1 MSDDET
7 FAAMFSRVQA
17 GDERAASELI
27 HRYERHIRRV
37 VRVRLTD
44 PRMRRQLDSID
55 ICQSVFADFFAHS
68 ALGDFE
74 LQNPE
79 ELIALLATMAR
90 NKLIQHVRKQ
100 HAARRDV
107 RRIQAAEAAGDIAGR
122 EATPSAIVSGQ
133 ELLDRLRASLTN
145 EERLLADRRAEGR
158 SWAEIAAETGGN
170 ADMLRMRLSR
180 AVERVK
186 QQLGMEGDGIHHGH

>member
-68 ALGDFE
+68 VQGAFN
-74 LQNPE
+74 LQDPE

-107 RRIQAAEAAGDIAGR
+107 RRIQAVDAAGDIVGR
-122 EATPSAIVSGQ
+122 ETTPSVIISDR
-133 ELLDRLRASLTN
+133 ELLDLVRLALTD
-145 EERLLADRRAEGR
+145 EERLLAERRAEGR
-158 SWAEIAAETGGN
+158 SWAEIAAEMGGN

-180 AVERVK
+180 AVDRVK
-186 QQLGMEGDGIHHGH
+186 HQLGLEGDSHHGP